1 MANISLYVSGQT
13 ELNDVTEFFQKR
25 LIGEGETPIA
35 FFDGVFYESHQE
47 RVGNIVFQD
56 YLVYTDKAVYLWA
69 RGTSKDF
76 LDRFSLGAVSVNS
89 RNKDSAFAT
98 MNLKIKRE
106 GKEPVYVI
114 FDMVEIREAEMI
126 VKLHTVIESTV
137 EDYLGVDF
145 RQEIPHDIAYQIL
158 QNAQNVCP
166 PRTISIVLEAPQ
178 MPVPDAGIG
187 YGQDLLEQYKAS
199 VGYSHQQDPQQPGA
213 QPRQRSASPMP
224 EMPRGLE
231 GILPTDPA
239 AIKRI
244 AGQLKDMVGDAPLKF
259 RDQLMKDLQH
269 VPNDVATVL
278 TAVNELLTNIAGNP
292 QAERFVMNAIKTA
305 VENDGIIG
313 SVGKIIKLTGIGAPK
328 KPSRPA
334 SSPAREERSSRSQRS
349 SARMEEPEE
358 DSSIRR
364 RKISVRDDDDHA
376 GAFDPF
382 RDEDDAPPSVRD
394 NAPASASRRPVMD
407 EDDSDSE
414 PRRKKLSIR
423 ADSEE
428 DNDIARKLM
437 SYDEPGS
444 EQDVVSAASP
454 AAARQAMEE
463 DDSDSAPRRK
473 KLSIRTAGD
482 EENDIARQLMSYDE
496 DERDQAAPEPV
507 HAPSMDTLDAEPA
520 PRRKKLSIKTD
531 NEEADD
537 IARKLM
543 SYDETARE
551 ERPPE
556 IRLEPLATPDPE
568 PEAPNLKKIQI
579 KAHSA
584 AEPFSI
590 PEEEVLAAIGGSES
604 GDSYMTLES
613 DLPLQAPASP
623 ASKSVSSENPSPV
636 TVRPGNGG
644 KDDNAGRASDTHSV
658 SVKPTP

>member
-35 FFDGVFYESHQE
+35 FFDGVFYEAHQE

-98 MNLKIKRE
+98 LNLKIKRE
-106 GKEPVYVI
+106 GKEPVFVI

-145 RQEIPHDIAYQIL
+145 RHEIPQDIANKIL
-158 QNAQNVCP
+158 QGAQNICP
-166 PRTISIVLEAPQ
+166 PRTISIALDNPQ
-178 MPVPDAGIG
+178 MPLPDAGIG

-199 VGYSHQQDPQQPGA
+199 VGYSHQEPPQPGA
-213 QPRQRSASPMP
+213 HPRQRSAVPIP

-278 TAVNELLTNIAGNP
+278 TAVNELLANIAGNP

-305 VENDGIIG
+305 VEHDGIIG
-313 SVGKIIKLTGIGAPK
+313 SVGKIIKLTGIGGQK

-334 SSPAREERSSRSQRS
+334 ASPEREERSTRSQRS
-349 SARMEEPEE
+349 SARMDESE
-358 DSSIRR
+358 DDSGIRR
-364 RKISVRDDDDHA
+364 RKISVRDDDDQA

-382 RDEDDAPPSVRD
+382 RDDDEAPSTVRD
-394 NAPASASRRPVMD
+394 HAQAPSSRRPVV
-407 EDDSDSE
+407 EDDGSDAA

-423 ADSEE
+423 AEGEGDDDIARKLMSYDEADREEDSVSTVSPVASMPVVDEDDSDAAPLRKKLSIRIDRDE

-437 SYDEPGS
+437 SYDEADRE
-444 EQDVVSAASP
+444 EQP
-454 AAARQAMEE
+454 AE
-463 DDSDSAPRRK
+463 
-473 KLSIRTAGD
+473 IR
-482 EENDIARQLMSYDE
+482 
-496 DERDQAAPEPV
+496 PEPI
-507 HAPSMDTLDAEPA
+507 AIPEPE
-520 PRRKKLSIKTD
+520 S
-531 NEEADD
+531 
-537 IARKLM
+537 
-543 SYDETARE
+543 
-551 ERPPE
+551 
-556 IRLEPLATPDPE
+556 E
-568 PEAPNLKKIQI
+568 PEAPARKKIQI
-579 KAHSA
+579 KS
-584 AEPFSI
+584 PVS
-590 PEEEVLAAIGGSES
+590 EEAFLISENEVLAALGGAES

-613 DLPLQAPASP
+613 DIPLQAPVSTAP
-623 ASKSVSSENPSPV
+623 KSVSVENAEPARVKPE
-636 TVRPGNGG
+636 NGG
-644 KDDNAGRASDTHSV
+644 KEGNAGQASDTHSV

>member
-13 ELNDVTEFFQKR
+13 ELNDVTEFLQKR

-56 YLVYTDKAVYLWA
+56 YLVYTDKAIYLWA

-114 FDMVEIREAEMI
+114 FDMVEIREAATI

-137 EDYLGVDF
+137 EDYLGLDF
-145 RQEIPHDIAYQIL
+145 RQEIPQEIANMIVRS
-158 QNAQNVCP
+158 AHSICP
-166 PRTISIVLEAPQ
+166 PRTVSIALEAPR
-178 MPVPDAGIG
+178 MPMPDDGIG

-199 VGYSHQQDPQQPGA
+199 IGYSHEQEQQQPGA
-213 QPRQRSASPMP
+213 PPRQRTSAPTP

-244 AGQLKDMVGDAPLKF
+244 AGQLKGMVGDAPLKF

-305 VENDGIIG
+305 VENDGLIG
-313 SVGKIIKLTGIGAPK
+313 SVGKIIKLTGIGSPK

-334 SSPAREERSSRSQRS
+334 QAPAREDRPSRPQRS
-349 SARMEEPEE
+349 SSRMEDAGD
-358 DSSIRR
+358 DSTIRR
-364 RKISVRDDDDHA
+364 RKISVRDDDDHP

-382 RDEDDAPPSVRD
+382 RDEEPPTARD
-394 NAPASASRRPVMD
+394 ERPASAARRPVTED
-407 EDDSDSE
+407 EDYDAA
-414 PRRKKLSIR
+414 PRKKKLSIR
-423 ADSEE
+423 VDGDADNE
-428 DNDIARKLM
+428 IARKM
-437 SYDEPGS
+437 MGYDDADAEPAQPRG
-444 EQDVVSAASP
+444 EA
-454 AAARQAMEE
+454 E
-463 DDSDSAPRRK
+463 DDPSPRRK
-473 KLSIRTAGD
+473 KLSIRTEGD
-482 EENDIARQLMSYDE
+482 DADDITHKLMSYDE
-496 DERDQAAPEPV
+496 SEREQAPPAAAVAQPRGE
-507 HAPSMDTLDAEPA
+507 AEDEPA
-520 PRRKKLSIKTD
+520 PRRKKLSVRAD
-531 NEEADD
+531 GDGGNE

-543 SYDETARE
+543 SFDEVAGE
-551 ERPPE
+551 ELQADIRP
-556 IRLEPLATPDPE
+556 EPVAITE
-568 PEAPNLKKIQI
+568 PEAAAPIRKEIQVKADEARDSFKI
-579 KAHSA
+579 S
-584 AEPFSI
+584 EDD
-590 PEEEVLAAIGGSES
+590 ELAARGGGESGGS
-604 GDSYMTLES
+604 YLTLES
-613 DLPLQAPASP
+613 NLPLQAPAGIQP
-623 ASKSVSSENPSPV
+623 VSGE
-636 TVRPGNGG
+636 
-644 KDDNAGRASDTHSV
+644 KDDNAGRASDTNSV